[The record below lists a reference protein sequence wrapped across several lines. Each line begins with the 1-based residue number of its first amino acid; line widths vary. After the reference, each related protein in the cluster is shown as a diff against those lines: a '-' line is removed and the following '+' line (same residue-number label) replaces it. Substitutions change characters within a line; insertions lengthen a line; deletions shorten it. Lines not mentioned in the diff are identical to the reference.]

1 MSSIY
6 YNIEYRF
13 TSSLEDNSEASY
25 ISSYE
30 GNIIE
35 VNLDTDEGT
44 KIGTLK
50 LDLLLLNRAID
61 NRFPLVEIF
70 DSDTKFADIAKYI
83 FDIEQADFSEEINAF
98 YDNVYTSSDICMIR
112 RIELVASHRGNGI
125 GAQILN
131 DIFNRFSS
139 SCGLFVLEAYPL
151 QFNQDSVSTYD
162 SNAIEWAKKLDF
174 DSLSPDFEKSFY
186 KLKAFY
192 QKAGFHHIEG
202 FDEWMF
208 VNPGILNKILNE

>member
-125 GAQILN
+125 GAQILTQLGYN
-131 DIFNRFSS
+131 N
-139 SCGLFVLEAYPL
+139 
-151 QFNQDSVSTYD
+151 N
-162 SNAIEWAKKLDF
+162 
-174 DSLSPDFEKSFY
+174 
-186 KLKAFY
+186 
-192 QKAGFHHIEG
+192 
-202 FDEWMF
+202 
-208 VNPGILNKILNE
+208 